1 MNLTLPIPA
10 LMTAA
15 EFVKNHGDD
24 PAVELVKGRLVR
36 YPMPGVK
43 HGEVCLN
50 AGSILRD
57 FVKKHGLGRVVS
69 NDTFIRTATD
79 PDSYRGADITF
90 ISYSVLP
97 QDQESPDGPLERA
110 PELVIEV
117 RSPTDRLNR
126 MTAKATEYLEAGVA
140 VVVILDP
147 KTESAAAFRIDEL
160 PQRFS
165 NGDALTFADILP
177 GFTTPVRAFFE

>member
-1 MNLTLPIPA
+1 
-10 LMTAA
+10 
-15 EFVKNHGDD
+15 
-24 PAVELVKGRLVR
+24 
-36 YPMPGVK
+36 MPGVK

-90 ISYSVLP
+90 ISYSILP

-165 NGDALTFADILP
+165 NGDELTFADILP